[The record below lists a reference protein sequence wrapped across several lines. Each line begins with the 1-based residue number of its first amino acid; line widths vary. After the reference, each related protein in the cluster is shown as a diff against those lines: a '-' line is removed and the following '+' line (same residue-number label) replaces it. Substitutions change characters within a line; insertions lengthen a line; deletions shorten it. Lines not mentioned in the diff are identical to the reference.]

1 MTERKVYLKMIAAV
15 AVIAAAA
22 GCSKSEPAAEK
33 RTLTSGTW
41 FDYGNGL
48 INLNQVK
55 NITSQSNVI
64 FYVTSKDYI
73 DNENRWQEY
82 RDALDDDKRAIVDAH
97 LDFCYDTLHS
107 DSAYQSSR
115 QGQYEWGSLSRAS
128 SLGDYVSGSG
138 KSELRNS
145 IESYKKFLTAEF
157 AKACVVVVKGDA
169 SITFDGFRVSL
180 PSLEKVFSMTFDE
193 KSTPSDSAVRAEF
206 DTAIGGLREGLTPWE
221 ATYANLI
228 KG

>member
-1 MTERKVYLKMIAAV
+1 MRSASRGYAKLIAAV
-15 AVIAAAA
+15 MLVSLA

-64 FYVTSKDYI
+64 FYVTSKDYV
-73 DNENRWQEY
+73 DNQNRWQEY
-82 RDALDDDKRAIVDAH
+82 RDALDDEHRAIVDAH

-107 DSAYQSSR
+107 DAAYENDR
-115 QGQYEWGSLSRAS
+115 QGRYEWGTLSRGS

-145 IESYKKFLTAEF
+145 IESYKKFITAEF

-180 PSLEKVFSMTFDE
+180 PSLEKVFSMTVDE
-193 KSTPSDSAVRAEF
+193 KAPPSESAVHAEF

-221 ATYANLI
+221 STYANLI